1 MTIALQIKQ
10 IAQQALS
17 ALYPEADINPSMITV
32 NQTKPEFTGDY
43 TVVLFPFVKLLRQK
57 PDELGKQ
64 LGDYLV
70 ANHGDLFTSYAIV
83 SGFLNLAVQDS
94 YWASFLTKEYNNTAF
109 GEKAKNGK
117 KVMVEYSSPNT
128 NKPLHFGHLRNIFLG
143 YAMADVLKA
152 NGYDVIK
159 ANLIND
165 RGIHICKSM
174 IAWMRYANGATP
186 QSTGIK
192 GDHLVGDYYV
202 RFNDEL
208 NKEIA
213 PALNDLYATGKIP
226 ENIQGAKA
234 EVLQQYLEKVNRG
247 NLRLSI
253 LYNTIDFTPISNIS
267 SKVSELCK
275 NAINGILKWKDV
287 AKEIESYYEDT
298 KKKDEA
304 LNNIRIEL
312 HLLLSHEKEISDAKA
327 EIKELISG
335 YAPIMK
341 EAQDLLRKWE
351 AGDKEV
357 YSLWETMNGWVY
369 EGFNESYK
377 RLGVDFDKMYY
388 ESNTY
393 LLGKSLVEEGLG
405 KGVLFKKEDGSVWI
419 DLTADGLDQ
428 KLLLRSDG
436 TSVYMTQDLGTAQL
450 KYNDHNGLHQSIYVI
465 ADEQNYHMQVLKLI
479 LQKLGEPCADGIYH
493 LSYGMVELPSGRMKS
508 REGTVVDADDMM
520 DEMISMSRQQTE
532 EAGKT
537 EGFTQEELDR
547 LYYTIGMGALKF
559 YLLRVDPKKKMI
571 FDPKESIDLHG
582 FTATFIQY
590 AHARICSILRKEG
603 LSLLPDSN
611 TFASFALTQ
620 GITPAEKK
628 LAVSLEQYPAILENA
643 ATEYN
648 PSLLCNYCFALA
660 QQFNSFY
667 DEHSISKAEN
677 EEKKQ
682 LRLMLIVM
690 TAQTMRHAM
699 KLLGIAL
706 PEKM

>member
-1 MTIALQIKQ
+1 MTIAAQIKD
-10 IAQQALS
+10 IAFKALKN
-17 ALYPEADINPSMITV
+17 LFPEADMQASMITV

-83 SGFLNLAVQDS
+83 SGFLNLTVQDS

-109 GEKAKNGK
+109 GEKPKNGK

-202 RFNDEL
+202 KFND
-208 NKEIA
+208 I
-213 PALNDLYATGKIP
+213 Y
-226 ENIQGAKA
+226 KA
-234 EVLQQYLEKVNRG
+234 EVKQLVEG
-247 NLRLSI
+247 GM
-253 LYNTIDFTPISNIS
+253 
-267 SKVSELCK
+267 
-275 NAINGILKWKDV
+275 A
-287 AKEIESYYEDT
+287 
-298 KKKDEA
+298 EA
-304 LNNIRIEL
+304 TA
-312 HLLLSHEKEISDAKA
+312 EKE
-327 EIKELISG
+327 
-335 YAPIMK
+335 APIMK

-393 LLGKSLVEEGLG
+393 LLGKSLVEEGLS
-405 KGVLFKKEDGSVWI
+405 KGVLFKKDDGSVWI
-419 DLTADGLDQ
+419 DMTADGLDQ

-547 LYYTIGMGALKF
+547 LYYTIGMSALKF

-611 TFASFALTQ
+611 TFASFTLTQ
-620 GITPAEKK
+620 GITTAEKK